1 MNELRMNKRSVTVC
15 TLISIDNLFNCLT
28 FNMTDVKFVYMAMRG
43 GRVSNI
49 GIYCN
54 WPGIHGSA
62 FSLLYIM
69 QLPQASKCRQMFNVK
84 ACVLLSD
91 IVLLIKFS

>member
-69 QLPQASKCRQMFNVK
+69 QLPKRQNVDKCLMSKLVC
-84 ACVLLSD
+84 CY
-91 IVLLIKFS
+91 LILFY